1 MAQQYNFKARIYN
14 YNNYYNRHFK
24 KHNYLD
30 GYGDPL
36 YTWNMVSFN
45 PNDGINTELI
55 CNSFQGANTN
65 YVIITAISNNNEII
79 HSRWFVLESTFENI
93 TQYRL
98 KLRRDVLADYLNS
111 DMVVYAERGYV
122 PNTNNL
128 IFNSE
133 GNSYNQI
140 KKKESILKDETASP
154 WLVGYLASNVFEQG
168 NIKIDLASTADINY
182 DYSYTTV
189 ENMLQANKFTSLSS
203 TNTVYLDP
211 SIEFM
216 SFYSTRSTVI
226 KTLWQLKYQ
235 FMYTDISTTDNTF
248 PYPPLNI
255 TGANESKALIY
266 FNENLMNQETKKDLE
281 DRIIYDNP
289 QEMLTTKEFVD
300 LFSRENKIARVGTAS
315 TGYSYYKLIIS
326 AQSET
331 TKNITKTVGAVKT
344 YLDNKIQPMITDEI
358 ATGSVPDEYNIRYST
373 SPYLV
378 YWQQLTTLGTTIT
391 LSQDAPAVDK
401 SPYYCFAIPYN
412 SIAIKLNGLMTNTN
426 AALSRQLAR
435 KIAIQLSSFCYDVQL
450 LPYFPL
456 QSYIDGTATV
466 DITQMS
472 NKQYAILKDSQLDSL
487 RSVLFWISEPNFSFT
502 IEDSILYNSQEPKVQ
517 NETQFCRLNSPN
529 YSASFDFSVAK
540 NKGVSYWNVDCSYKP
555 YQPYIH
561 VAPDWKGL
569 YGSNFNDARG
579 LICTG
584 DFSIDLMTDKW
595 QEYQIQNKNY
605 NEIFNRQI
613 QTLDLQQSIQRKQE
627 KWAVAAGALQGL
639 TSGMAAGAQ
648 TSNPYLMAAGAIGG
662 GSLSALGGLADIKY
676 NEQLREDTRSAQFDM
691 FNYQLGNIKALP
703 NTLTKVS
710 TYNINNKIYPFYEI
724 YEATE
729 EEINSLKNQ
738 LLYRGYNL
746 NIIDKLNKFTTLG
759 TYFKGKLIKINENN
773 MPAGDSHLFEAINEE
788 LTLGIY
794 WVIIPLSGGIIS

>member
-79 HSRWFVLESTFENI
+79 HSRWFVLESTFENM
-93 TQYRL
+93 TQYKL
-98 KLRRDVLADYLNS
+98 KLRRDVLADYLDS

-140 KKKESILKDETASP
+140 KKKESILKDESASP
-154 WLVGYLASNVFEQG
+154 WLVGYLAPNVFADG
-168 NIKIDLASTADINY
+168 NITINVSPSVDIAYDYTYASTDL
-182 DYSYTTV
+182 
-189 ENMLQANKFTSLSS
+189 MLEANKYTSLVQGH
-203 TNTVYLDP
+203 TVDLDP
-211 SIEFM
+211 SVENAR
-216 SFYSTRSTVI
+216 FYSTRSTNTKVLW
-226 KTLWQLKYQ
+226 TLNEQFTYIEKKSMQNTYPPPQFDITEENETKAQIYLGENLLGDQNKVAIQDALKID
-235 FMYTDISTTDNTF
+235 FSMPSTT
-248 PYPPLNI
+248 
-255 TGANESKALIY
+255 
-266 FNENLMNQETKKDLE
+266 
-281 DRIIYDNP
+281 
-289 QEMLTTKEFVD
+289 EMLD
-300 LFSRENKIARVGTAS
+300 LFSKENKIARVGTAS
-315 TGYSYYKLIIS
+315 SGYAYYKLIIS
-326 AQSET
+326 AQGET
-331 TKNITKTVGAVKT
+331 VKDVTSPALGALIRFFGEK
-344 YLDNKIQPMITDEI
+344 LQPMITQGI
-358 ATGSVPDEYNIRYST
+358 ASGNVPAEYNVKYSAST
-373 SPYLV
+373 YAI
-378 YWQQLTTLGTTIT
+378 YWQQLTSIQNQIT
-391 LSQDAPAVDK
+391 LQADAPAVDK

-412 SIAIKLNGLMTNTN
+412 SVAVKRGAQMVNTTS
-426 AALSRQLAR
+426 ALSRQLAR
-435 KIAIQLSSFCYDVQL
+435 QIATQLSSFCYDVQL

-456 QSYIDGTATV
+456 QSYISNTATI
-466 DITQMS
+466 DITEMS
-472 NKQYAILKDSQLDSL
+472 SKQYAVLKQGEASGIKSI
-487 RSVLFWISEPNFSFT
+487 LFWINEPNFSFT
-502 IEDSILYNSQEPKVQ
+502 IEDSIVYNSQEPKIQ

-529 YSASFDFSVAK
+529 YAASFDFSVAK
-540 NKGVSYWNVDCSYKP
+540 NKGVSYWTVDCSYKP

-794 WVIIPLSGGIIS
+794 WVVKPLSGGIIS

>member
-65 YVIITAISNNNEII
+65 YVIITSTSNNNETI

-98 KLRRDVLADYLNS
+98 KLRRDVLADYFNS

-154 WLVGYLASNVFEQG
+154 WLVGYLASNVFADG
-168 NIKIDLASTADINY
+168 NKTIEVQTDATAYY
-182 DYSYTTV
+182 DNTYATTDEMIADNPHTTLV
-189 ENMLQANKFTSLSS
+189 PNSVL
-203 TNTVYLDP
+203 LDP
-211 SIEFM
+211 IIDVM
-216 SFYSTRSTVI
+216 SFFAAVP
-226 KTLWQLKYQ
+226 
-235 FMYTDISTTDNTF
+235 TT
-248 PYPPLNI
+248 
-255 TGANESKALIY
+255 
-266 FNENLMNQETKKDLE
+266 NLMNLWRFKYEFQYIDLLRDQPLSSPAPNLSITNGNEAKATIRLTELLMGDAPKKA
-281 DRIIYDNP
+281 IADNMSLDNNN
-289 QEMLTTKEFVD
+289 EILTTKQMLD
-300 LFSRENKIARVGTAS
+300 LLSIENKVARVGTPV
-315 TGYSYYKLIIS
+315 TGYSYYKLNIS
-326 AQSET
+326 PGGDIKRSYVVTNGT
-331 TKNITKTVGAVKT
+331 TKF
-344 YLDNKIQPMITDEI
+344 YLDSKVNTLIQEGI
-358 ATGSVPDEYNIRYST
+358 ATGTAPSDYYITLTASSYTVC
-373 SPYLV
+373 
-378 YWQQLTTLGTTIT
+378 WQPIDISKMTIT
-391 LSQDAPAVDK
+391 LKQDAPPVDK

-412 SIAIKLNGLMTNTN
+412 SIAIKKGGLMANTVSS
-426 AALSRQLAR
+426 LSRRLAR
-435 KIAIQLSSFCYDVQL
+435 QIVTQLSSFCYDLQL

-456 QSYIDGTATV
+456 QSYIDGTASL
-466 DITQMS
+466 DITEMS
-472 NKQYAILKDSQLDSL
+472 STQYSILSQGESGLK
-487 RSVLFWISEPNFSFT
+487 SVLFWINEPNFSFT

-529 YSASFDFSVAK
+529 YSASFDFSIAK
-540 NKGVSYWNVDCSYKP
+540 NKGVSYWQVDCSYKP

-561 VAPDWKGL
+561 VAPNWKGL

-627 KWAVAAGALQGL
+627 KWALAAGALQGS

-648 TSNPYLMAAGAIGG
+648 ASNPYLMTAGAVVG

-710 TYNINNKIYPFYEI
+710 TFNINNKIYPFYEI

-794 WVIIPLSGGIIS
+794 WVVVPITGGIIS